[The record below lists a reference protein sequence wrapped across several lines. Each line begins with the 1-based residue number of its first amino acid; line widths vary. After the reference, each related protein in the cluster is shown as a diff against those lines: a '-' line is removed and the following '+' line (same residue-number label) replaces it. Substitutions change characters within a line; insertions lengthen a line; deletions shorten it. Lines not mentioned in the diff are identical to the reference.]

1 MQYKSIRA
9 LGVDFGEARIGLAIT
24 DDLRMLAHPLM
35 TLDGRDPKVAEKIVQ
50 IALEKDVQDIILGLP
65 RNMDGSYG
73 PAAEKVQ
80 AFAAIL
86 KEHMERQS
94 VECEHAEKKQYAKE
108 KQHTE
113 EKKHTKCVHLWD
125 ERWTTVAAER
135 ALRESGRK
143 TKQYRSV
150 VDQVAAQVLLQSW
163 VDAQSPPS

>member
-35 TLDGRDPKVAEKIVQ
+35 TLDGRDPKVAGKIVQ
-50 IALEKDVQDIILGLP
+50 IAIEKDVQDIVLGLP

-80 AFAAIL
+80 AFAAL
-86 KEHMERQS
+86 LREHIERKFA
-94 VECEHAEKKQYAKE
+94 ECEYGGKKQRTGGNE
-108 KQHTE
+108 DM
-113 EKKHTKCVHLWD
+113 KCLHLWD
-125 ERWTTVAAER
+125 ERWTTMAAER
-135 ALRESGRK
+135 VLRASGRK
-143 TKQYRSV
+143 TKEYRGV

-163 VDAQSPPS
+163 VDAQPPLS

>member
-35 TLDGRDPKVAEKIVQ
+35 TLDGRNPEVAEKIVQ
-50 IALEKDVQDIILGLP
+50 IAIEKDVQDIILGLP

-80 AFAAIL
+80 AFAAL
-86 KEHMERQS
+86 LRGHLERKFA
-94 VECEHAEKKQYAKE
+94 ECKYAEE
-108 KQHTE
+108 KQHTGL
-113 EKKHTKCVHLWD
+113 EKSMKCLHLWD
-125 ERWTTVAAER
+125 ERWTTMAAER
-135 ALRESGRK
+135 VLRASGRK
-143 TKQYRSV
+143 TKEYRSV

-163 VDAQSPPS
+163 VDAQPPLS